1 MPIFFRFV
9 GSCFDALAGEASPK
23 AGNVT
28 PAPKKLAVKG
38 RKNADFLLLLRYI
51 YGYTKKRQNMTE
63 ALKHKLNDSA
73 AARWGALFIVAFT
86 MMAAYYVNDVMAPLK
101 SMLEGQLGWTSGEF
115 GTFTGAYSF
124 LNVFLLMLIWG
135 GLILDRFGI
144 RFTGILATLLMVG
157 GTTVEYIA
165 ITHYGG
171 TSEHLFGFKLDVLL
185 ASAGYSVFGVGAEVA
200 GITVSKIVAKWFQG
214 KELALAMGVQV
225 ALARIGSQVAYAV
238 AIPIARTWG
247 LPMPLFIGAC
257 LLVGGFAS
265 FVVFAFMD
273 RKLDTQIKTQ
283 EPAADDEKFSF
294 KDVMNVVKNPGFWLI
309 ALLCVLFYSCVFPF
323 QKFATELM
331 ITKYSVNENLAGTF
345 AGLPALGALILT
357 PVFGGMIDRKGK
369 AASIMMLGSAM
380 LIFVHCM
387 YALPFLHSSWLAIG
401 LMIILGIAFSLVP
414 SAMWPSVAKIFPVKQ
429 LGTAYSLIFF
439 IQNIGL
445 WGIPALIGHVLDK
458 YCIVGRHV
466 IDGVETNLYNY
477 TLPMCIF
484 TFLAILSLLVGMMLK
499 AADKKYGYKLEE
511 PNIKK

>member
-1 MPIFFRFV
+1 M
-9 GSCFDALAGEASPK
+9 SEAIQ
-23 AGNVT
+23 
-28 PAPKKLAVKG
+28 
-38 RKNADFLLLLRYI
+38 R
-51 YGYTKKRQNMTE
+51 
-63 ALKHKLNDSA
+63 KLNDSPVI
-73 AARWGALFIVAFT
+73 RWAALFIVAFT

-101 SMLEGQLGWTSGEF
+101 SMLEGQLHWTSGEF
-115 GTFTGAYSF
+115 GTYTGAYSF

-157 GTTVEYIA
+157 GTVTEYIA
-165 ITHYGG
+165 ITRFGG
-171 TSEHLFGFKLDVLL
+171 TQTMIFGFKQDVFL

-200 GITVSKIVAKWFQG
+200 GITVSKIIAKWFAG

-225 ALARIGSQVAYAV
+225 ALARIGSQAAYAI
-238 AIPIARTWG
+238 AIPVAKSAG

-257 LLVGGFAS
+257 LLVGGFLA
-265 FVVFAFMD
+265 FVVFAFFD
-273 RKLDTQIKTQ
+273 KKLDSQVKIAQPTS
-283 EPAADDEKFSF
+283 EEDKFSF
-294 KDVMNVVKNPGFWLI
+294 KDVVAVVSNPGFWLI

-331 ITKYSVNENLAGTF
+331 TTKYGVSDNLAGTI
-345 AGLPALGALILT
+345 AGLPALGALLLT
-357 PVFGGMIDRKGK
+357 PVFGGVIDRKGH
-369 AASIMMLGSAM
+369 AASIMILGSAM

-387 YALPFLHSSWLAIG
+387 YALPFIHEAWIAIG
-401 LMIILGIAFSLVP
+401 LMIILGVAFSLVP

-429 LGTAYSLIFF
+429 LGTAFSLIFF

-458 YCIVGRHV
+458 YCVVGTHV
-466 IDGVETNLYNY
+466 VEGLTVNEYNY

-484 TFLAILSLLVGMMLK
+484 TFIAVLSLIVGSLLK
-499 AADKKYGYKLEE
+499 AADRKYGYHLEE